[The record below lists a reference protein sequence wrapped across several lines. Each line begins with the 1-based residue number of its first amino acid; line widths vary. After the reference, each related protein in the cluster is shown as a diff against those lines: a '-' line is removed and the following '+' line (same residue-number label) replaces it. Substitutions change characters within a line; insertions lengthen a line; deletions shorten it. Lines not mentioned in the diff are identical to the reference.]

1 MFRSWRQSVRE
12 LGERVERL
20 EGALGRLNMEN
31 ADLKSQL
38 KERDARIAKLESV
51 LEESRRA
58 GKRQAA
64 PFSKDKPKR
73 DPKKPGRKPG
83 SKYGRQAVRAIPV
96 PDKTFEAPCPE
107 QCPCGGKV
115 GAEGSIDLYQVDIP
129 PIQPETWKFV
139 VGHGHC
145 QECGRRVRGQHPLL
159 ISKAFEVG
167 TVHFGPRLLA
177 FAAFQKMICGV
188 SYDKIRLGFEQ
199 MLGFPVA
206 RSTLCRAMQR
216 LARRAKPTRDALV
229 EALRASPVVYADE
242 TGWKQGGR
250 RVWLWVFTNLRET
263 VYEIL
268 PGRGFEQAASVL
280 GKNYAGTLGVDGW
293 APYRCFKEAT
303 LQTCYNHLLH
313 RCHEL
318 LETATR
324 GAVRFPR
331 LVKAI
336 LRHALALR
344 DRRDAGEISPHGL
357 RVAKGLLQAKMNRL
371 LHGRFT
377 NPANQRFAKH
387 LRRYRDNLFVFLDR
401 ADVEATNYPAE
412 QDIRIA
418 VAHEVTAGGTLA
430 RATRLQLG
438 RGRQVCPDSIRNFGS
453 IPPPPRSDS
462 TLALE
467 AGLLRGRLRSVA
479 ATPPRPTSNELEVA
493 TLGFDDHRS
502 SALRSCSPSGYEF
515 APSRACPW
523 ARRSP
528 RRPLSGVGAELSVLA
543 RTPIPSSPPSWP
555 RSPLSSVAVSDRLGR
570 LPRP

>member
-20 EGALGRLNMEN
+20 EGELGRLNMEN

-188 SYDKIRLGFEQ
+188 SYDKIRLGLERIAWLNPKYLKFDIGLIRHLDTSFVRRE
-199 MLGFPVA
+199 MVRALKALADKMGSTIIAEGIERREELETLLELGITYGQGFLLGRPA
-206 RSTLCRAMQR
+206 PPAW
-216 LARRAKPTRDALV
+216 RD
-229 EALRASPVVYADE
+229 
-242 TGWKQGGR
+242 
-250 RVWLWVFTNLRET
+250 
-263 VYEIL
+263 
-268 PGRGFEQAASVL
+268 EQAESTHVVL
-280 GKNYAGTLGVDGW
+280 A
-293 APYRCFKEAT
+293 
-303 LQTCYNHLLH
+303 
-313 RCHEL
+313 
-318 LETATR
+318 
-324 GAVRFPR
+324 
-331 LVKAI
+331 
-336 LRHALALR
+336 
-344 DRRDAGEISPHGL
+344 
-357 RVAKGLLQAKMNRL
+357 
-371 LHGRFT
+371 
-377 NPANQRFAKH
+377 
-387 LRRYRDNLFVFLDR
+387 
-401 ADVEATNYPAE
+401 
-412 QDIRIA
+412 
-418 VAHEVTAGGTLA
+418 AGGQT
-430 RATRLQLG
+430 
-438 RGRQVCPDSIRNFGS
+438 
-453 IPPPPRSDS
+453 
-462 TLALE
+462 
-467 AGLLRGRLRSVA
+467 
-479 ATPPRPTSNELEVA
+479 
-493 TLGFDDHRS
+493 
-502 SALRSCSPSGYEF
+502 
-515 APSRACPW
+515 
-523 ARRSP
+523 
-528 RRPLSGVGAELSVLA
+528 
-543 RTPIPSSPPSWP
+543 
-555 RSPLSSVAVSDRLGR
+555 
-570 LPRP
+570 

>member
-20 EGALGRLNMEN
+20 EGELGRLNMEN

-377 NPANQRFAKH
+377 NPANQR
-387 LRRYRDNLFVFLDR
+387 LRARKRSRCSFSRYRHPPLSLKTKSLSPFVGVRSAGSFRGDNSCSRSLCR
-401 ADVEATNYPAE
+401 APRHSGLSSTILWRGTVQRRGSVEPPE
-412 QDIRIA
+412 
-418 VAHEVTAGGTLA
+418 LA
-430 RATRLQLG
+430 RHSQSAESRGPSQSARNRSLRHEHQLFPWRYPLG
-438 RGRQVCPDSIRNFGS
+438 RRQ
-453 IPPPPRSDS
+453 
-462 TLALE
+462 
-467 AGLLRGRLRSVA
+467 
-479 ATPPRPTSNELEVA
+479 
-493 TLGFDDHRS
+493 
-502 SALRSCSPSGYEF
+502 
-515 APSRACPW
+515 
-523 ARRSP
+523 
-528 RRPLSGVGAELSVLA
+528 
-543 RTPIPSSPPSWP
+543 
-555 RSPLSSVAVSDRLGR
+555 
-570 LPRP
+570 

>member
-1 MFRSWRQSVRE
+1 
-12 LGERVERL
+12 
-20 EGALGRLNMEN
+20 MEN
-31 ADLKSQL
+31 AGLKSQL

-216 LARRAKPTRDALV
+216 LARRAKPTRDALRCGP
-229 EALRASPVVYADE
+229 EAREVVGSGCGSSRTSRLRFRAVVSSMKNYDPR
-242 TGWKQGGR
+242 GR
-250 RVWLWVFTNLRET
+250 RLGPLPLQGSDATELQPSAAPLPRATGDGHARGGALPTLGQGHRPARPRLARSCAMLARSARMACALPRDSSRRDEPPAARPIHQSCQPAIRET
-263 VYEIL
+263 
-268 PGRGFEQAASVL
+268 S
-280 GKNYAGTLGVDGW
+280 
-293 APYRCFKEAT
+293 
-303 LQTCYNHLLH
+303 
-313 RCHEL
+313 
-318 LETATR
+318 
-324 GAVRFPR
+324 
-331 LVKAI
+331 
-336 LRHALALR
+336 
-344 DRRDAGEISPHGL
+344 
-357 RVAKGLLQAKMNRL
+357 
-371 LHGRFT
+371 
-377 NPANQRFAKH
+377 
-387 LRRYRDNLFVFLDR
+387 RRYRDNLFVFLDR
-401 ADVEATNYPAE
+401 ADVGPPT
-412 QDIRIA
+412 
-418 VAHEVTAGGTLA
+418 
-430 RATRLQLG
+430 
-438 RGRQVCPDSIRNFGS
+438 
-453 IPPPPRSDS
+453 IPPNKTFASPWS
-462 TLALE
+462 TA
-467 AGLLRGRLRSVA
+467 
-479 ATPPRPTSNELEVA
+479 RPAEVA
-493 TLGFDDHRS
+493 TVPRKGHRPSRS
-502 SALRSCSPSGYEF
+502 S
-515 APSRACPW
+515 
-523 ARRSP
+523 
-528 RRPLSGVGAELSVLA
+528 
-543 RTPIPSSPPSWP
+543 
-555 RSPLSSVAVSDRLGR
+555 
-570 LPRP
+570 

>member
-20 EGALGRLNMEN
+20 EGELGRLNMEN

-159 ISKAFEVG
+159 ISKAIEVG

-242 TGWKQGGR
+242 TGAGS
-250 RVWLWVFTNLRET
+250 RE
-263 VYEIL
+263 VV
-268 PGRGFEQAASVL
+268 GSGCGSSR
-280 GKNYAGTLGVDGW
+280 
-293 APYRCFKEAT
+293 
-303 LQTCYNHLLH
+303 TCA
-313 RCHEL
+313 RPS
-318 LETATR
+318 TR
-324 GAVRFPR
+324 YFRAVVSSR
-331 LVKAI
+331 
-336 LRHALALR
+336 
-344 DRRDAGEISPHGL
+344 
-357 RVAKGLLQAKMNRL
+357 
-371 LHGRFT
+371 
-377 NPANQRFAKH
+377 
-387 LRRYRDNLFVFLDR
+387 
-401 ADVEATNYPAE
+401 
-412 QDIRIA
+412 
-418 VAHEVTAGGTLA
+418 
-430 RATRLQLG
+430 
-438 RGRQVCPDSIRNFGS
+438 
-453 IPPPPRSDS
+453 PPRCWGK
-462 TLALE
+462 TTRA
-467 AGLLRGRLRSVA
+467 
-479 ATPPRPTSNELEVA
+479 
-493 TLGFDDHRS
+493 
-502 SALRSCSPSGYEF
+502 PSG
-515 APSRACPW
+515 
-523 ARRSP
+523 
-528 RRPLSGVGAELSVLA
+528 
-543 RTPIPSSPPSWP
+543 
-555 RSPLSSVAVSDRLGR
+555 
-570 LPRP
+570 

>member
-20 EGALGRLNMEN
+20 EGELGRLNMEN

-206 RSTLCRAMQR
+206 RSLTAH
-216 LARRAKPTRDALV
+216 THH
-229 EALRASPVVYADE
+229 
-242 TGWKQGGR
+242 
-250 RVWLWVFTNLRET
+250 
-263 VYEIL
+263 
-268 PGRGFEQAASVL
+268 
-280 GKNYAGTLGVDGW
+280 
-293 APYRCFKEAT
+293 APESSGS
-303 LQTCYNHLLH
+303 QCYN
-313 RCHEL
+313 CHM
-318 LETATR
+318 
-324 GAVRFPR
+324 
-331 LVKAI
+331 
-336 LRHALALR
+336 
-344 DRRDAGEISPHGL
+344 PHTTW
-357 RVAKGLLQAKMNRL
+357 GLLGAM
-371 LHGRFT
+371 
-377 NPANQRFAKH
+377 
-387 LRRYRDNLFVFLDR
+387 R
-401 ADVEATNYPAE
+401 AH
-412 QDIRIA
+412 RI
-418 VAHEVTAGGTLA
+418 
-430 RATRLQLG
+430 
-438 RGRQVCPDSIRNFGS
+438 DS
-453 IPPPPRSDS
+453 P
-462 TLALE
+462 
-467 AGLLRGRLRSVA
+467 
-479 ATPPRPTSNELEVA
+479 
-493 TLGFDDHRS
+493 
-502 SALRSCSPSGYEF
+502 
-515 APSRACPW
+515 
-523 ARRSP
+523 
-528 RRPLSGVGAELSVLA
+528 
-543 RTPIPSSPPSWP
+543 
-555 RSPLSSVAVSDRLGR
+555 SVAVSVSTGRPNACNLCHLDTSLGDASDRLTAWYGQPAVALTVEERDIAASILWLIKGNGLQRAILAWHMSWKPALAASGDTWQAAYLSQVLNDPYPAVRHAAGR
-570 LPRP
+570 SLHTEPFGPNIRVSAVA

>member
-20 EGALGRLNMEN
+20 EGELGRLNMEN

-145 QECGRRVRGQHPLL
+145 QECGWRVRGQHPLL

-324 GAVRFPR
+324 GGGALPTLGQGHPPARPR
-331 LVKAI
+331 LA
-336 LRHALALR
+336 RSARCWR
-344 DRRDAGEISPHGL
+344 DQPAWPARCQGTPPGEDKP
-357 RVAKGLLQAKMNRL
+357 
-371 LHGRFT
+371 
-377 NPANQRFAKH
+377 PAA
-387 LRRYRDNLFVFLDR
+387 R
-401 ADVEATNYPAE
+401 ADSPILPTSDSRNICDAIGTTSLCSSTVRTLRPPTIPPNKTFASPWSTARPAE
-412 QDIRIA
+412 
-418 VAHEVTAGGTLA
+418 
-430 RATRLQLG
+430 
-438 RGRQVCPDSIRNFGS
+438 
-453 IPPPPRSDS
+453 
-462 TLALE
+462 
-467 AGLLRGRLRSVA
+467 A
-479 ATPPRPTSNELEVA
+479 ATVPRKGHRPS
-493 TLGFDDHRS
+493 RS
-502 SALRSCSPSGYEF
+502 S
-515 APSRACPW
+515 
-523 ARRSP
+523 
-528 RRPLSGVGAELSVLA
+528 
-543 RTPIPSSPPSWP
+543 
-555 RSPLSSVAVSDRLGR
+555 
-570 LPRP
+570 

>member
-1 MFRSWRQSVRE
+1 
-12 LGERVERL
+12 
-20 EGALGRLNMEN
+20 MEN

-280 GKNYAGTLGVDGW
+280 GKT
-293 APYRCFKEAT
+293 
-303 LQTCYNHLLH
+303 
-313 RCHEL
+313 
-318 LETATR
+318 TR
-324 GAVRFPR
+324 A
-331 LVKAI
+331 
-336 LRHALALR
+336 
-344 DRRDAGEISPHGL
+344 
-357 RVAKGLLQAKMNRL
+357 
-371 LHGRFT
+371 
-377 NPANQRFAKH
+377 
-387 LRRYRDNLFVFLDR
+387 
-401 ADVEATNYPAE
+401 
-412 QDIRIA
+412 
-418 VAHEVTAGGTLA
+418 
-430 RATRLQLG
+430 
-438 RGRQVCPDSIRNFGS
+438 
-453 IPPPPRSDS
+453 
-462 TLALE
+462 
-467 AGLLRGRLRSVA
+467 
-479 ATPPRPTSNELEVA
+479 
-493 TLGFDDHRS
+493 
-502 SALRSCSPSGYEF
+502 PSG
-515 APSRACPW
+515 
-523 ARRSP
+523 
-528 RRPLSGVGAELSVLA
+528 
-543 RTPIPSSPPSWP
+543 
-555 RSPLSSVAVSDRLGR
+555 
-570 LPRP
+570 

>member
-12 LGERVERL
+12 LGERL
-20 EGALGRLNMEN
+20 EGELGRLNMEN

-229 EALRASPVVYADE
+229 EARCGPAPSSTPMRRAGSREVV
-242 TGWKQGGR
+242 GSGCGSSR
-250 RVWLWVFTNLRET
+250 
-263 VYEIL
+263 
-268 PGRGFEQAASVL
+268 
-280 GKNYAGTLGVDGW
+280 
-293 APYRCFKEAT
+293 
-303 LQTCYNHLLH
+303 TCA
-313 RCHEL
+313 RPS
-318 LETATR
+318 TR
-324 GAVRFPR
+324 YFRAVVSSR
-331 LVKAI
+331 
-336 LRHALALR
+336 
-344 DRRDAGEISPHGL
+344 
-357 RVAKGLLQAKMNRL
+357 
-371 LHGRFT
+371 
-377 NPANQRFAKH
+377 
-387 LRRYRDNLFVFLDR
+387 
-401 ADVEATNYPAE
+401 
-412 QDIRIA
+412 
-418 VAHEVTAGGTLA
+418 
-430 RATRLQLG
+430 
-438 RGRQVCPDSIRNFGS
+438 
-453 IPPPPRSDS
+453 PPRCWGK
-462 TLALE
+462 TTRA
-467 AGLLRGRLRSVA
+467 
-479 ATPPRPTSNELEVA
+479 
-493 TLGFDDHRS
+493 
-502 SALRSCSPSGYEF
+502 PSG
-515 APSRACPW
+515 
-523 ARRSP
+523 
-528 RRPLSGVGAELSVLA
+528 
-543 RTPIPSSPPSWP
+543 
-555 RSPLSSVAVSDRLGR
+555 
-570 LPRP
+570 